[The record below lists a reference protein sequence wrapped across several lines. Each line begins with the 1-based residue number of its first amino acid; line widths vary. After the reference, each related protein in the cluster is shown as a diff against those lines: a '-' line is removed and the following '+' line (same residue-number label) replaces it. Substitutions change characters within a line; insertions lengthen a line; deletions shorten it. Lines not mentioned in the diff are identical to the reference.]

1 MNKEQ
6 AIEVLTQAIDQGFK
20 QGVYSLQDAAF
31 IVQSLAVLF
40 PQSEEEVIESR

>member
-1 MNKEQ
+1 MTQEQ

-31 IVQSLAVLF
+31 IIQSLAVLF
-40 PQSEEEVIESR
+40 PQPQQEEIESL